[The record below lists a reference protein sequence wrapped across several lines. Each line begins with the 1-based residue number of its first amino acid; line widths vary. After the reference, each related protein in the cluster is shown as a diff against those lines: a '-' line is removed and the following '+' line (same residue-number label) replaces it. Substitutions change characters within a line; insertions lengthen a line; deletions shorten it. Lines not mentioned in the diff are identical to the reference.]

1 MPYEEIL
8 TGRKLAQRLFRTRT
22 SLKNDSSSSPSS
34 SSSLPSPSRLPTSP
48 SAAAD
53 NVAPFQHD
61 AVQSD
66 GWEDWRVLDGSR
78 HSCSSIHIYSLS
90 LYVTLMLILLTI
102 LNKLLTILRDVCDL
116 R

>member
-1 MPYEEIL
+1 MPYEEKL
-8 TGRKLAQRLFRTRT
+8 TGRKLAQRLFRART
-22 SLKNDSSSSPSS
+22 SLKNDSSSSS
-34 SSSLPSPSRLPTSP
+34 SSSLSSSSRLPPSP

-66 GWEDWRVLDGSR
+66 GWEDWRVLDGYR
-78 HSCSSIHIYSLS
+78 HSCSSIYTFFLS

-102 LNKLLTILRDVCDL
+102 LNKLLTILREVCDL